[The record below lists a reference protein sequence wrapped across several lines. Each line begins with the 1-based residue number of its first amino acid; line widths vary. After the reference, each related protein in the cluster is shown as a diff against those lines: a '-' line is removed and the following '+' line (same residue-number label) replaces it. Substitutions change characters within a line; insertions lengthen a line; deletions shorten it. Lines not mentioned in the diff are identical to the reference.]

1 MAYFLNNLS
10 VMQQT
15 RLQMSMNK
23 FELKVL
29 TDEGF
34 REKVSQELGE

>member
-10 VMQQT
+10 VLQQT

-23 FELKVL
+23 FELKIL
-29 TDEGF
+29 TGEGF
-34 REKVSQELGE
+34 RERVVEVLGV